1 MHFDPEGIAL
11 TNHAHNI
18 FDIILCSRGTMAN
31 GLLVLGG
38 MGLLAVALVSVSLHK
53 IEEGE
58 ILVVAVVD

>member
-1 MHFDPEGIAL
+1 
-11 TNHAHNI
+11 
-18 FDIILCSRGTMAN
+18 MAN

-58 ILVVAVVD
+58 LLVVVYLY